1 MSSFLKS
8 LDDEAAY
15 LEAGLERTRAELERN
30 QAELERIQER
40 LAANRE
46 ERRRVAT
53 QSQSSR
59 DGTIMPGDL
68 PHVAPSASTAA
79 SSAPT
84 AVPSAPTTARPEK
97 KRKANK
103 VAPLPEYNF
112 FLSVDGSLLDTE
124 EIVSGGVTWT
134 LKSRF
139 EHEVD
144 NRPEKYSD
152 ALSNRGKYNYSRTRR
167 CLNNESPI
175 QDPDV
180 ACCYCTEHKMPCMR
194 LAWDEYSGLAMV
206 AAPLAPSL
214 RKGREWDEVQYWM
227 LP

>member
-15 LEAGLERTRAELERN
+15 LEAGLERTRAELER
-30 QAELERIQER
+30 IQKR

-79 SSAPT
+79 
-84 AVPSAPTTARPEK
+84 PSAAARPEK

-103 VAPLPEYNF
+103 VTPLPEYNF
-112 FLSVDGSLLDTE
+112 FLSVGGDLLNAEELTCDAVARSLM
-124 EIVSGGVTWT
+124 
-134 LKSRF
+134 SRF

-144 NRPEKYSD
+144 NRPEKYRE
-152 ALSNRGKYNYSRTRR
+152 ALLNPATHHYGHSRQ
-167 CLNNESPI
+167 CLNDEPPI

-194 LAWDEYSGLAMV
+194 LELDDVFGLGLC

-214 RKGREWDEVQYWM
+214 REGREWHELEYWM